1 MFLFLQDLQLMRSD
15 SESKQAAAACHIC
28 SRVVKTLAGMLG
40 DFERRRC
47 VFVLPTVFTGQP
59 TEEQVVIKPR
69 ELVAKSKDHFS
80 PTLQNII
87 LRKIQQDNLVTPV
100 AIHAN
105 KLTCYKRC

>member
-1 MFLFLQDLQLMRSD
+1 
-15 SESKQAAAACHIC
+15 
-28 SRVVKTLAGMLG
+28 MLG

-87 LRKIQQDNLVTPV
+87 LRKI
-100 AIHAN
+100 
-105 KLTCYKRC
+105 

>member
-1 MFLFLQDLQLMRSD
+1 
-15 SESKQAAAACHIC
+15 
-28 SRVVKTLAGMLG
+28 MLG

-59 TEEQVVIKPR
+59 TEAQVVIKPR

-87 LRKIQQDNLVTPV
+87 LRKIQQDNLLTPV